1 MRVALVTETY
11 PPEVNGVAIA
21 LHRMVRGLADRGH
34 LVEVVRPYQGKQ
46 DRSIRSRED
55 RTFDDQ
61 GVTEHVVPG
70 MPMPM
75 YDGLHIGLPARNRL
89 VRRWKFQRPDVV
101 HIATE
106 GMLGLTALFAAQ
118 RLGLPVASSFHTN
131 FHQYAKHY
139 RIPGVEPVATQY
151 LRWFHNQC
159 GVTLTPSHTM
169 VDRLTGLGFE
179 RVAWWPRGVDNV
191 EFSPLHRSDDLR
203 RQWGVGPDDPVAI
216 YVGRVAAEKNL
227 PLTLAACD
235 AARQQTPGLKL
246 VVVGDGPMLAD
257 LQAQRPDVIFAGL
270 RQGDDLSAHFAS
282 ADLFVFASESETFGL
297 VVCEAMASRL
307 AVVAYDYAAPMMHIT
322 HGRSGLLVPLGN
334 ADAFVDATV
343 ALAAD
348 PARIEALRQGAVE
361 AVSHHAWDR
370 VVAAFDDTLVK
381 VIQAHVA
388 HAAADRAAANG
399 HLASPVMARPAPQSP
414 PGPQD

>member
-11 PPEVNGVAIA
+11 PPEVNGVAIT
-21 LHRMVRGLADRGH
+21 LQRMVRGLVSRGH

-46 DRSIRSRED
+46 DRSIRSKHD

-75 YDGLHIGLPARNRL
+75 YDGLHLGLPARNRL
-89 VRRWKFQRPDVV
+89 VRRWKFQRPDIV

-106 GMLGLTALFAAQ
+106 GFLGLTALFAAQ

-139 RIPGVEPVATQY
+139 RFPLVEPVATQY

-169 VDRLTGLGFE
+169 VDRLTELRFE

-191 EFSPLHRSDDLR
+191 EFNPLHRSDNLR
-203 RQWGVGPDDPVAI
+203 HAWGVEPHHPVAL
-216 YVGRVAAEKNL
+216 YVGRVAAEKNI
-227 PLTLAACD
+227 PLTLSAFD
-235 AARQQTPGLKL
+235 AARQKTPELRL
-246 VVVGDGPMLAD
+246 VIVGDGPMLAE
-257 LQAQRPDVIFAGL
+257 LKASRPDLIFAGM
-270 RQGDDLSAHFAS
+270 RHGDDLAAHYAS
-282 ADLFVFASESETFGL
+282 ADLFLFASESETFGN

-322 HGRSGLLVPLGN
+322 DGVSGRLVPLGD
-334 ADAFVDATV
+334 ADAYTAAAVD
-343 ALAAD
+343 LAAD
-348 PARIEALRQGAVE
+348 PARIETLRQGAVD
-361 AVSHHAWDR
+361 AIRQHAWDR
-370 VVAAFDDTLVK
+370 VVAAFDDTLAK
-381 VIQAHVA
+381 VIEAHHV
-388 HAAADRAAANG
+388 HAAVDHAV
-399 HLASPVMARPAPQSP
+399 ASGRLDAR
-414 PGPQD
+414 